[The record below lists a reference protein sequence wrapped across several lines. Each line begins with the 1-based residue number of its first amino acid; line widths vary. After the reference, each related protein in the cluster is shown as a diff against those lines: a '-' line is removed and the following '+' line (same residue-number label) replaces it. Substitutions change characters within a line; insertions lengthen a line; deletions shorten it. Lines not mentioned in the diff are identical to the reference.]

1 MFEGSDVE
9 YLGPILIYFA
19 VAAVF
24 SFFVMIR
31 EGLDKEWSQSEGRMT
46 WIFLTVHTAPV
57 MVMVFAISTLS
68 FVIESAYILDVA
80 EVLALTYP
88 LSLGMYELSNHTQRS
103 NEQKINRLESEIRD
117 LKRRMN

>member
-1 MFEGSDVE
+1 
-9 YLGPILIYFA
+9 
-19 VAAVF
+19 
-24 SFFVMIR
+24 
-31 EGLDKEWSQSEGRMT
+31 MT

>member
-1 MFEGSDVE
+1 MLEGSDIE

-19 VAAVF
+19 VAALF

-31 EGLDKEWSQSEGRMT
+31 EGLDKEWGQSEGRKT

-57 MVMVFAISTLS
+57 MVLVFSASVLS
-68 FVIESAYILDVA
+68 LIMESPYLLDVA
-80 EVLALTYP
+80 EVVALTYP

-117 LKRRMN
+117 LKRRMT